1 MNLSRLRGRS
11 AKRGVLAVV
20 CTVTVL
26 AGTGCS
32 DDHQRSSSSAA
43 PAAPAAYPQPAAR
56 GSVISATPVAD
67 LTAKEVV
74 ARVAKA
80 GIDAAQVR
88 YGVRAHRI
96 VYRTIDIKG
105 RPTTASELVVMPKS
119 DDRTLRVVSWL
130 HGTEV
135 YRGRWP
141 R

>member
-1 MNLSRLRGRS
+1 M
-11 AKRGVLAVV
+11 
-20 CTVTVL
+20 
-26 AGTGCS
+26 
-32 DDHQRSSSSAA
+32 
-43 PAAPAAYPQPAAR
+43 
-56 GSVISATPVAD
+56 AD